1 MARGQYI
8 KSAWNNF
15 CDSSHKTVI
24 AQNRTMSFGEIGREL
39 GRRWA
44 LLSAEEKSEFNKGPS
59 SAAGTGV
66 EEAQLAVVGAGG
78 GGLSS
83 SVAAA
88 SAVGAV
94 AGGMSS
100 LIPTRCTM
108 KK

>member
-1 MARGQYI
+1 
-8 KSAWNNF
+8 
-15 CDSSHKTVI
+15 
-24 AQNRTMSFGEIGREL
+24 MSFGEIGREL

-88 SAVGAV
+88 SAASTGVGVGGVGAGGGGLSSSVVAASAVGAV